1 MKLRALIS
9 VSDKSKLDGFAG
21 NLVDLGWQIFST
33 GGTRDFLNKP
43 GRDISGVEDLTGF
56 PEILGGRVKTLHP
69 LIYGGIL
76 ARRGN
81 PDDANDLE
89 EHAIEPID
97 LVAVN
102 LYPFVESITNKE
114 LKLNEA
120 LEQIDI
126 GGVTLLRAAAKNFP
140 SVLVIVD
147 PEDYEGVVNNLR
159 SGIVPLSERRRL
171 ARKAFQH
178 VSLYDAAIA
187 KYLGIDMG
195 SAGLIDLE
203 DDLSDQIVIPVKK
216 KNSLRYGENPHQK
229 AALYEALPIG
239 SIPKGISSAKQLN
252 GLELSFN
259 NILDSDA
266 AWNIVCDFPEEPTVA
281 IIKHGNPCGLAS
293 RKKLEDAFNAALE
306 GDTISAFG
314 GIIASNK
321 NIDTE
326 TATKISESFY
336 EIVLAPGFDDEALN
350 ILKKKK
356 NLRLLEMGPPVLQK
370 NAMDIRSIRD
380 AFLVQ
385 TSDSLNEGEWTVA
398 TEEQPNENQ
407 LEDLKFAWKA
417 IRHVK
422 SNAIIVVKDRSIRGM
437 GAGQPNRVISVQL
450 AIDKAG
456 SDGVQG
462 GVLASDAFFPFA
474 DGLEIALDAGIKS
487 VVQPGGSI
495 RDEEIIQAA
504 NNKGA
509 SMILTGVRHFRH

>member
-147 PEDYEGVVNNLR
+147 PEDYEDVVNNLR

-252 GLELSFN
+252 
-259 NILDSDA
+259 
-266 AWNIVCDFPEEPTVA
+266 
-281 IIKHGNPCGLAS
+281 
-293 RKKLEDAFNAALE
+293 
-306 GDTISAFG
+306 
-314 GIIASNK
+314 
-321 NIDTE
+321 
-326 TATKISESFY
+326 
-336 EIVLAPGFDDEALN
+336 
-350 ILKKKK
+350 
-356 NLRLLEMGPPVLQK
+356 
-370 NAMDIRSIRD
+370 
-380 AFLVQ
+380 
-385 TSDSLNEGEWTVA
+385 
-398 TEEQPNENQ
+398 
-407 LEDLKFAWKA
+407 
-417 IRHVK
+417 
-422 SNAIIVVKDRSIRGM
+422 
-437 GAGQPNRVISVQL
+437 
-450 AIDKAG
+450 
-456 SDGVQG
+456 
-462 GVLASDAFFPFA
+462 
-474 DGLEIALDAGIKS
+474 
-487 VVQPGGSI
+487 
-495 RDEEIIQAA
+495 
-504 NNKGA
+504 
-509 SMILTGVRHFRH
+509 